1 MEKSII
7 NSLLQENT
15 TNHCKKSG
23 FPGFRETPLSRAK
36 LEQMSDKELLRM
48 HQLYGYHIT
57 TNIYAAIGK
66 LTNPTRFPVKD
77 YLEPTDEKRTN
88 ILKKRFAKANKSSAL
103 IAMWMENMSL
113 IQDEVFDRF
122 FTEEE
127 EDEN

>member
-15 TNHCKKSG
+15 TSHCKKSG

-57 TNIYAAIGK
+57 TEIYTAIGK

-77 YLEPTDEKRTN
+77 YLDQVDEKRTV